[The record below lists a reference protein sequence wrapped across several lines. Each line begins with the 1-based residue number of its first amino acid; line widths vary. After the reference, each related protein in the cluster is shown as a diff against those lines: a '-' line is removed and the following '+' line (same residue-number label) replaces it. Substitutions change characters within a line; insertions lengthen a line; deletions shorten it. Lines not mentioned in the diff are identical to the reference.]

1 MFRRLRIVSLTALLV
16 LAQLVASPA
25 AAFAADSKAGADTAI
40 GTTGRYIV
48 EFSARADLRPA
59 RSIDDF
65 TARGQFVVDALRS
78 TATTSQRE
86 ALALARS
93 LGVPST
99 SYWLRNVMVVEATE
113 TQIARIS
120 ALRSVASVHLEK
132 IYPLV
137 EPIPA
142 DEAIA
147 VAVGDPEW
155 GVAKIGADQVWAE
168 GILGSGVVVANVD
181 TGVDYLHPALVAQYR
196 GNNGDGTFDHNYNWW
211 DPSGICGAVPC
222 DNAGHGTHT
231 MGTMVG
237 GDGPGPFTPDIGVAP
252 GAEWIAAKGCEDFGC
267 SEGSLLS
274 SGQFILAPTDS
285 NGLNPD
291 PSMRPDIVNNSWGGG
306 PGDTFYL
313 EIVQAWRAAG
323 IIPVFSSGN
332 PGPFC
337 GEGGSPGDFTES
349 FSVGATD
356 INDVIADFS
365 GRGPSA
371 FGKNNPDVSA
381 PGVDVNSSLPGGGYG
396 VFSGTSMAAPH
407 VAGTFALMLSAASDL
422 IGDVDSATQSMAATA
437 MDIIDMSCGGD
448 ADGDPNNVYG
458 DGRIDAQAAVAL
470 VATGGT
476 LVGTVKDSQTGD
488 PVSPA
493 KVIADNGVRTFSA
506 SGALDGTYKLFL
518 PAGSYDVEG
527 SGFGYEVA
535 TANAVEIVTDETTT
549 QDFSLVPLPRA
560 TLSGTVM
567 TAEAGIPVPGA
578 KVEALGVPVA
588 PATAD
593 ASGAYTLILPIGT
606 YTIEASNG
614 GCILS
619 STDSVTLDQDTNYDF
634 ELVSKI
640 DQFGHGCVASPQ
652 GWVDVSGKMNL
663 RGDDQFRKVGLPF
676 DFPFYGESY
685 RTLYV
690 TTNGYMSFTRP
701 DFAQFFGDQIP
712 SSNTPNN
719 AIYPLWTD
727 LVVDDA
733 SQVEWGI
740 YRPDRRGA
748 GAFVLEFTQLRV
760 FGGTATV
767 DLEVFLW
774 KDGRIDMLYRNNT
787 GNPGDGG
794 SSTIGIE
801 NATGSDAFQFSFQER
816 SLAENVGYRYLV
828 VPTGFAAGVVTNGN
842 DGLPVAG
849 ATVISHPSGTAVTTG
864 ADGSYSI
871 RLVPGDHSLDVAA
884 KHHVGQ
890 SVEIAVEADA
900 TTHNDFVL
908 AAAAATLSTD
918 AISTVTDPEVV
929 TTATFDITNDGT
941 VTLDWSLKE
950 RNRGATPPDLPD
962 APAIINGYT
971 RTPEWGPA
979 PWKPLAPTASV
990 QFDGP
995 FESLVSDPMGD
1006 AIGPVDVIAIN
1017 GGADEAELGLELVF
1031 TGGTPMDQTVGYVLL
1046 DTDQNAA
1053 TGRSALE
1060 FSGLETQDVGVEY
1073 FVDLFAASQGVAYV
1087 VDAVNFNL
1095 VAVVDVTT
1103 VGSTM
1108 TFAIP
1113 VDAIGGSRPVNLATV
1128 LGDFFQP
1135 TDWAPDEGHGS
1146 ILPFSDAP
1154 WMSADVA
1161 AGSLEPG
1168 ESATVTVTLGG
1179 AGFSSADYV
1188 GDLAVVAN
1196 DPRKPVQLIDV

>member
-1 MFRRLRIVSLTALLV
+1 
-16 LAQLVASPA
+16 
-25 AAFAADSKAGADTAI
+25 
-40 GTTGRYIV
+40 
-48 EFSARADLRPA
+48 
-59 RSIDDF
+59 
-65 TARGQFVVDALRS
+65 
-78 TATTSQRE
+78 
-86 ALALARS
+86 
-93 LGVPST
+93 
-99 SYWLRNVMVVEATE
+99 
-113 TQIARIS
+113 
-120 ALRSVASVHLEK
+120 
-132 IYPLV
+132 
-137 EPIPA
+137 
-142 DEAIA
+142 
-147 VAVGDPEW
+147 
-155 GVAKIGADQVWAE
+155 
-168 GILGSGVVVANVD
+168 
-181 TGVDYLHPALVAQYR
+181 
-196 GNNGDGTFDHNYNWW
+196 
-211 DPSGICGAVPC
+211 
-222 DNAGHGTHT
+222 
-231 MGTMVG
+231 
-237 GDGPGPFTPDIGVAP
+237 
-252 GAEWIAAKGCEDFGC
+252 
-267 SEGSLLS
+267 
-274 SGQFILAPTDS
+274 
-285 NGLNPD
+285 
-291 PSMRPDIVNNSWGGG
+291 
-306 PGDTFYL
+306 
-313 EIVQAWRAAG
+313 
-323 IIPVFSSGN
+323 
-332 PGPFC
+332 
-337 GEGGSPGDFTES
+337 ES

-476 LVGTVKDSQTGD
+476 LVGTVSDAETGD

-493 KVIADNGVRTFSA
+493 RIAADNGVRTFSA
-506 SGALDGTYKLFL
+506 SGASDGTYKLFL
-518 PAGSYDVEG
+518 PAGTYDVEA
-527 SGFGYEVA
+527 SGFGYA
-535 TANAVEIVTDETTT
+535 TGTAGGIEILTDETTT
-549 QDFSLVPLPRA
+549 QDFSLVSLPRV
-560 TLSGTVM
+560 TVSGTVM

-578 KVEALGVPVA
+578 TVEALGVPVA
-588 PATAD
+588 PVTAD
-593 ASGAYTLILPIGT
+593 GAGAYSMVLPIGT
-606 YTIEASNG
+606 YSIKASNG
-614 GCILS
+614 GCIFAA
-619 STDSVTLDQDTNYDF
+619 TDSVTLEEDTTHDF
-634 ELVSKI
+634 KLVSKI
-640 DQFGHGCVASPQ
+640 DGFGHGCTPSPQ
-652 GWVDVSGKMNL
+652 AWVDVSGKLNL
-663 RGDDQFRKVGLPF
+663 KGDDRFATVRLPF

-685 RTLYV
+685 RTMYV
-690 TTNGYMSFTRP
+690 TTNGYMSFERP
-701 DFAQFFGDQIP
+701 EFAQFFGDQIP
-712 SSNTPNN
+712 TSNTPNN

-727 LVVDDA
+727 LVIDDA
-733 SQVEWGI
+733 SQVQWGTH
-740 YRPDRRGA
+740 RPDRRGP
-748 GAFVLEFTQLRV
+748 GAYVLEFTQLRV

-774 KDGRIDMLYRNNT
+774 NDGRIDTLYRNNT

-794 SSTIGIE
+794 NATIGIE
-801 NATGSDAFQFSFQER
+801 NANGSDAFLFSFLEK

-842 DGLPVAG
+842 DGLAVAG
-849 ATVISHPSGTAVTTG
+849 ATVTASPSGNVATTG

-871 RLVPGDHSLDVAA
+871 RLVPGDHSLKVAG
-884 KHHVGQ
+884 KYYVGQ
-890 SVEIAVEADA
+890 SADIVIAVDA
-900 TTHNDFVL
+900 TTQTDFVL
-908 AAAAATLSTD
+908 EAAAATLSTD
-918 AISTVTDPEVV
+918 SISAVTDPEVA
-929 TTATFDITNDGT
+929 TTATFDITNNGA

-962 APAIINGYT
+962 APAVINGYT
-971 RTPEWGPA
+971 RTPAWGPA
-979 PWKPLAPTASV
+979 PWKPLTPTVSV

-995 FESLVSDPMGD
+995 FEPIVSDPIGD
-1006 AIGPVDVIAIN
+1006 AFGSVDVIAIN

-1031 TGGTPMDQTVGYVLL
+1031 TGATPMNQTVGFVLL

-1053 TGRSALE
+1053 TGRSAIE

-1073 FVDLFAASQGVAYV
+1073 FVDLFAAPQGVAYV
-1087 VDAVNFNL
+1087 VDAKNFEL

-1108 TFAIP
+1108 SFAIP
-1113 VDAIGGSRPVNLATV
+1113 VDAIGGSRPMNLATV

-1154 WMSADVA
+1154 WMSTDVT